1 MEKYINEKFEELKDV
16 QNRFIRESK
25 GLIADISKEIATCF
39 LNGGKL
45 LVFGNGGSAADAQ
58 HIAAEFVNRFKMER
72 PPLPCIALTTDS
84 SILTS
89 IGNDYEFNDIFL
101 KQVEALGNP
110 GDIALGISTSGN
122 SENVLK
128 GLRAAA
134 KNNLKTIGFTGNTGG
149 KMLGLCDYALI
160 VPSRTTA
167 RIQEMHI
174 FTAHMIC
181 GLVDEIMFG
190 KFVSETD

>member
-16 QNRFIRESK
+16 QNRFIRENK
-25 GLIADISKEIATCF
+25 TIIADISKEITKCF

-84 SILTS
+84 SIITS
-89 IGNDYEFNDIFL
+89 IGNDYEFNDIFA

-110 GDIALGISTSGN
+110 NDIALGISTSGN
-122 SENVLK
+122 SENVLR
-128 GLRAAA
+128 GLRIAA
-134 KNNLKTIGFTGNTGG
+134 KNDLKTIGFTGNTGG
-149 KMLGLCDYALI
+149 KMLGLCDIAL
-160 VPSRTTA
+160 VVSSRTTA

-181 GLVDEIMFG
+181 GLVDEIMF
-190 KFVSETD
+190 